1 METDFRHKCGH
12 LMAIGF
18 PNQERD
24 GDRDS
29 QTSNLKT
36 QFQTSI
42 PKPTDQPSFFEFM
55 SYSEIK
61 INLFYQ
67 I

>member
-1 METDFRHKCGH
+1 
-12 LMAIGF
+12 MAIGF